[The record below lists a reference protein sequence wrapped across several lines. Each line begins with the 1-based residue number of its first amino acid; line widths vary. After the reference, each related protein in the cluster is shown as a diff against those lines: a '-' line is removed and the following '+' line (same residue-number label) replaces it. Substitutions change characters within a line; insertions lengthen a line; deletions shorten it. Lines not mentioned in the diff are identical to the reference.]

1 MTRRLLLVLSVA
13 AVLGAASLAVAV
25 PKASADSYGCTWAPF
40 GNVCILI
47 EGDGL
52 HVDHVRVRRA
62 KIDYELICNYRAVM
76 TVRNKNGVVI
86 DRRKKGPHRGCTP
99 VWAWFDWY
107 PDRNYPDGS
116 KICTAWFERG
126 VLQGKPCNG
135 VHD

>member
-1 MTRRLLLVLSVA
+1 MTRTMLLLSVA
-13 AVLGAASLAVAV
+13 AAVAASLAVAV
-25 PKASADSYGCTWAPF
+25 PKAAADSYGCTWAPF

-62 KIDYELICNYRAVM
+62 KIDYELICGYRAVM
-76 TVRNKNGVVI
+76 TVRNKNGRVI

-116 KICTAWFERG
+116 TICTAWFERG

>member
-1 MTRRLLLVLSVA
+1 MTRTMLLLSLAA
-13 AVLGAASLAVAV
+13 AVAASLAVAV
-25 PKASADSYGCTWAPF
+25 PKAAADSYGCTWAPF

-62 KIDYELICNYRAVM
+62 KIDYELICDYRAVM
-76 TVRNKNGVVI
+76 TVRNRHGRLI
-86 DRRKKGPHRGCTP
+86 DKRKKGPHRGCTP